1 MLKVFID
8 FFFYLECEMYA
19 PRADLRKGAPR
30 AHCCY
35 HDDDDDDD
43 DDDDSVVGYFIVSL
57 SGIIPGRLLGC

>member
-1 MLKVFID
+1 
-8 FFFYLECEMYA
+8 MYA

-30 AHCCY
+30 PHCCY